1 MNKPEGNV
9 FAPETLVDPFDYYRA
24 IHDAGVE
31 IELLEGMNTYVVYSY
46 DLCNEALGKPEIY
59 SNDFS
64 VLMGREA
71 DEEIQAILAEG
82 WPDVPTL
89 LTADHPVHT
98 RNRKLVNL
106 AFSSPREVNAI
117 EADMRTK
124 SIELI
129 EAFADK
135 GACEFVEAFA
145 VPLPVAMIAGQIGLD
160 DNPRQVKEWSDAA
173 VDRFSQMVD
182 HDRKLE
188 CARSLVEFQHYMKAK
203 IDDRR
208 ANGGDDLLTDLVE
221 ARVEGETPLTDPEI
235 MSIMQ
240 QFMVAGNETT
250 TSTLAGGLLQLI
262 RNPDQ
267 MAKARAAAGGRDPK
281 LIGNLVEEAL
291 RYETPTAGMWRIVK
305 ADTELGGTKIPA
317 GSVVQLRYAAA
328 NRDPKK
334 FPIPTHSTSPAPM
347 PARISP
353 SARGRT
359 CAWAICSA
367 ARKCWSPLTSC
378 SNGLMNLRWPTRTKS
393 ASCPISCCAASPACR
408 SPLPGKPEPHEFRP
422 VRRTGNVR
430 CLGPA
435 LCRAGRC
442 GRAAAAAPVAHRL

>member
-9 FAPETLVDPFDYYRA
+9 FAPETLIDPFDYYRA
-24 IHDAGVE
+24 IHEAGIA
-31 IELLEGMNTYVVYSY
+31 IEHLEGMNTYVVYSY
-46 DLCNEALGKPEIY
+46 DLCSEATTKPEIF
-59 SNDFS
+59 SNDFTA
-64 VLMGREA
+64 LMGREA
-71 DEEIQAILAEG
+71 DEDIQAILAEG
-82 WPDVPTL
+82 WPDLPTL

-106 AFSSPREVNAI
+106 AFSAPRVNAI

-124 SIELI
+124 SIDLI

-135 GACEFVEAFA
+135 GSCEFVEEFG

-160 DNPRQVKEWSDAA
+160 DDPKRVKRWSDAA

-188 CARSLVEFQHYMKAK
+188 CARSLVEFQHYMKGL

-208 ANGGDDLLTDLVE
+208 ANGGNDLLTDLVE
-221 ARVEGETPLTDPEI
+221 ARIEGETPLIDPEI
-235 MSIMQ
+235 MSLMQ

-267 MAKARAAAGGRDPK
+267 MAKAKAAAGGRDPK
-281 LIGNLVEEAL
+281 VIGNLVEEAL

-305 ADTELGGTKIPA
+305 QDTELGGMAIPA

-328 NRDPKK
+328 NRDPSRFPDPDK
-334 FPIPTHSTSPAPM
+334 FDIERTNARTHLSFGKGPHMCVGNMLSRKEMLVAFDELLERLDNFAVADENEIRILPNILLRGVTHLPITFT
-347 PARISP
+347 
-353 SARGRT
+353 
-359 CAWAICSA
+359 
-367 ARKCWSPLTSC
+367 RK
-378 SNGLMNLRWPTRTKS
+378 
-393 ASCPISCCAASPACR
+393 A
-408 SPLPGKPEPHEFRP
+408 
-422 VRRTGNVR
+422 
-430 CLGPA
+430 
-435 LCRAGRC
+435 
-442 GRAAAAAPVAHRL
+442 